1 RMVLAAAVATTAVW
15 SFHLFG
21 RTPSWVPTL
30 RVLVVVG
37 GLAAAVAVAARPR
50 PGHRAAFVVAS
61 IALVAT
67 MAGPAAYTWATVTTP
82 HAGAI
87 PFAGPAGASGSGPG
101 GAFGRGGAGPGGF
114 PGPGGAPPPRGAFGP
129 GRGVP
134 PLPGGPGGP
143 PPLGDGRA
151 GDGGAGV
158 GVVGGILNGSAPTGE
173 LVKTLRQDAG
183 RYT

>member
-1 RMVLAAAVATTAVW
+1 
-15 SFHLFG
+15 
-21 RTPSWVPTL
+21 
-30 RVLVVVG
+30 
-37 GLAAAVAVAARPR
+37 
-50 PGHRAAFVVAS
+50 
-61 IALVAT
+61 
-67 MAGPAAYTWATVTTP
+67 
-82 HAGAI
+82 
-87 PFAGPAGASGSGPG
+87 FAGPAGASGSGPG

-158 GVVGGILNGSAPTGE
+158 GVVGGIFNDTATTGE

-183 RYT
+183 RYTWVGATVSANQAAGYQLA